1 MSPWLGSP
9 GRGAGVGVG
18 QLQSEG
24 SGLVKVLIGLAIA
37 IPVVTLAVGIA
48 TRRPPIDVSASADE
62 SLLLDMD
69 ELVHA
74 ARCAW
79 IVNGTAPASLQEI
92 ANALDNG
99 PLPFGANPCTS
110 HNALMHA
117 PMPGR
122 MGSEMVRA
130 INQRIASLPTLKPEL
145 TRIDDRQIQLCGEF
159 ETASDG
165 QRNVTVA
172 FDAVMT
178 LDTPILTGPHGAGRE
193 CFTIDVSLPYPLEEL
208 RDASRLAML
217 DAIASGAEC
226 SLTYGPLPA
235 TLREIGD
242 TIIDLGRD
250 PDPRLCDVRSSH
262 LHPTT
267 STDVTYTPLSPSSIE
282 LCTTFESAGPP
293 SEALLVDFNIDE
305 RVHFAELMADRPA
318 PGRHCYAIALKHDA
332 ADSELA
338 PLWDEPVRIESL
350 PDELQADARKDKR
363 AIGDAINLIRLARC
377 AALIDGVAPAS
388 IEAAIATTEEHSA
401 LARRHGCDW
410 APTYFAGLES
420 GLGATYAR
428 MDDTTVRICADFLRP
443 WPQPLRLDYQGVI
456 TLSWPG
462 NLPALH
468 QPVEPGGT
476 CYKVNVSF

>member
-1 MSPWLGSP
+1 M
-9 GRGAGVGVG
+9 RTKD
-18 QLQSEG
+18 
-24 SGLVKVLIGLAIA
+24 SGFLKVMIGLAIA
-37 IPVVTLAVGIA
+37 ILAIVLAVGMA

-79 IVNGTAPASLQEI
+79 IVNGTAPATRQEI
-92 ANALDNG
+92 ADALNKG

-110 HNALMHA
+110 HNVLMHA

-122 MGSEMVRA
+122 VGSEMVRA
-130 INQRIASLPTLKPEL
+130 INQRIASLPALKPEL
-145 TRIDDRQIQLCGEF
+145 ARINDRQIQLCGEF
-159 ETASDG
+159 EAPSDG
-165 QRNVTVA
+165 QKNVTVV
-172 FDAVMT
+172 FDAIMS
-178 LDTPILTGPHGAGRE
+178 LDTPVLTGPHGAGRS
-193 CFTIDVSLPYPLEEL
+193 CFTIDVSLPYAFEEL

-235 TLREIGD
+235 TLREVGD

-262 LHPTT
+262 LHATT

-282 LCTTFESAGPP
+282 LCTTFERAGPP
-293 SEALLVDFNIDE
+293 SKALLIDFNIYE
-305 RVHFAELMADRPA
+305 RVHFAELMADRPS

-332 ADSELA
+332 ADGELA
-338 PLWDEPVRIESL
+338 PLWDDPIRIDDL
-350 PDELQADARKDKR
+350 PAELQSDARKDKR
-363 AIGDAINLIRLARC
+363 AIGDAFNLIRLARC
-377 AALIDGVAPAS
+377 ARLIDGAAPAS
-388 IEAAIATTEEHSA
+388 IEAAVATAKDHSG
-401 LARRHGCDW
+401 LAKRHGCDW
-410 APTYFAGLES
+410 APTYFASLER
-420 GLGATYAR
+420 APKARYER
-428 MDDTTVRICADFLRP
+428 MDDNTIRVCADFLHR
-443 WPQPLRLDYQGVI
+443 WPQPLRLDYQGDV

-468 QPVEPGGT
+468 QPVETGGT
-476 CYKVNVSF
+476 CYKVNVGF